1 MKLTRRLFSALAL
14 SSGLLLA
21 ACGGNSGSPAATTD
35 YDLSKGSD
43 TAPVTIVEY
52 ASVACGHCATF
63 HEEVYPVLEENY
75 VDTGQV
81 RFVMR
86 EMITGS
92 PQFAIAGFVLARC
105 VSEDR
110 YFDAIDLLFQQQ
122 TSIFRAAQNPGGAR
136 SQYIAIAGALGLSA
150 DQYDTCLA
158 DEDINQG
165 IVDSHERAGAAGI
178 TGTPRFIFNGQL
190 LDSRRAPGETE
201 YTYFLGDEQVII
213 DGEPV
218 LGLVDAETFS
228 RLIDHLLAQG
238 QE

>member
-14 SSGLLLA
+14 SSGLLLS
-21 ACGGNSGSPAATTD
+21 ACGGNSGSAADLTD
-35 YDLSKGSD
+35 YDLAKGSD
-43 TAPVTIVEY
+43 TAPLTIIEF
-52 ASVACGHCATF
+52 ASVACGHCAVF
-63 HEEVYPVLEENY
+63 HEEVYPTLEENY

-92 PQFAIAGFVLARC
+92 PQFAIAGFALARC

-122 TSIFRAAQNPGGAR
+122 ASIFRAAGSPGGAR
-136 SQYIAIAGALGLSA
+136 PQYIAIAGALGLSA
-150 DQYDTCLA
+150 DEYDACLA

-165 IVDSHERAGAAGI
+165 IVDSHERASNADI
-178 TGTPRFIFNGQL
+178 TGTPRFIFNGRL
-190 LDSRRAPGETE
+190 LDTRRAAGESE
-201 YTYFLGDEQVII
+201 YSYFLGEEQVII

-218 LGLVDAETFS
+218 PGLLDAETFS
-228 RLIDHLLAQG
+228 RLIDHLLATEEG
-238 QE
+238 